1 MDSKMRPNTKQND
14 SNIHLVIPTTRTGH
28 LCYTSYHYKENEEES
43 GLMAQYQFQEIRLD
57 LNQHPRGATPS
68 ACFPY
73 LNY

>member
-43 GLMAQYQFQEIRLD
+43 GLMA
-57 LNQHPRGATPS
+57 S
-68 ACFPY
+68 ASSRKSGWI
-73 LNY
+73 